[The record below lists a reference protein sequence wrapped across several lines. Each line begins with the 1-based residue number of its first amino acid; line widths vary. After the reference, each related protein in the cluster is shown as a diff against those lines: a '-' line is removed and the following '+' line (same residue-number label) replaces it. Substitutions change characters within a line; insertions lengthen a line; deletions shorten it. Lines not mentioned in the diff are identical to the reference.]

1 MPKVGIVMGSDSD
14 IGQMSKTGWQNPW
27 VRAITTIL
35 AFVIMIMIGLFS
47 FIASFPKVYGFI
59 LIGFSICALIY
70 MPRVLLMEFYNE
82 YLVVYNK
89 ADKNNCV
96 LIYYEDITS
105 WYYSRG
111 ASHDYLYIELSD
123 GRLEKIDAFSKSI
136 FESNMNRFLKD
147 KRRKSA

>member
-1 MPKVGIVMGSDSD
+1 MK
-14 IGQMSKTGWQNPW
+14 SKELKTYNLPVDNP
-27 VRAITTIL
+27 VIAQIDAKPNFL
-35 AFVIMIMIGLFS
+35 FVIMIMIGMFS
-47 FIASFPKVYGFI
+47 FIASFPKIYGVI

-123 GRLEKIDAFSKSI
+123 GRQEKIDAFSKSI

-147 KRRKSA
+147 KRRKSAQ